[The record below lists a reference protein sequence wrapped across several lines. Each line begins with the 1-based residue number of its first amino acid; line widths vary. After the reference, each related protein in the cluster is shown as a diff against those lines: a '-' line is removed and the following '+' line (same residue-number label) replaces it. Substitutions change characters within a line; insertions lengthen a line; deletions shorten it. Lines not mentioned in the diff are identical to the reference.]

1 MDKHVKEQ
9 PFPLGRENIIPFA
22 LEKRRSELNELV
34 QNYPIYIPV
43 EKLSKFLGM
52 KPEALRACL
61 RQGHC
66 PFGVAYSVGSRYAY
80 KIFTA
85 TFVTWYLK
93 TCA

>member
-1 MDKHVKEQ
+1 MDKHMKEQ
-9 PFPLGRENIIPFA
+9 TLSLDRENAIPFA

-66 PFGVAYSVGSRYAY
+66 PFGVAYSIGSRYAY